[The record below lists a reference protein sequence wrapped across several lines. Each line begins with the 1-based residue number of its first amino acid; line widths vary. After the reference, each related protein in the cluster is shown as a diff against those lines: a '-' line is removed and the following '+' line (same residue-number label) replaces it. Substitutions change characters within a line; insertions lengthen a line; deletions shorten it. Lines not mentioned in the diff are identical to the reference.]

1 MSRAAGLATRLTEQ
15 AFSKPSFIMDTAELF
30 KWILENLNYWV
41 VTLFMAIE
49 SSFIPFPS
57 EVVVPPAA
65 WKAMADESMN
75 IVLVVVFAT
84 LGADLGALV
93 NYGLARWL
101 GRPIV
106 YAFADSRVGHMC
118 LIDRA
123 KVEKAEAFFRD
134 HGAASTFFGRLVP
147 AVRQLISIP
156 AGLAGMPI
164 PKFLAYTTLGAG
176 AWNAVLALI
185 GWGIYRFTDLKDTNA
200 VYELA
205 TRYSHELG
213 YAILGLAAL
222 VVGVLVYK
230 GWKK

>member
-1 MSRAAGLATRLTEQ
+1 MSRAAGLATRLTKH

>member
-1 MSRAAGLATRLTEQ
+1 MGSAAGLATRLTEH

-101 GRPIV
+101 GRHIV

>member
-1 MSRAAGLATRLTEQ
+1 
-15 AFSKPSFIMDTAELF
+15 MDTAEIF
-30 KWILENLNYWV
+30 KWVLENLNYWV

-65 WKAMADESMN
+65 WKAMTPGNGMN
-75 IVLVVVFAT
+75 VVLVIVFAT

-93 NYGLARWL
+93 NYYLAKWL

-106 YAFADSRVGHMC
+106 YRFADSRIGHLC

-123 KVEKAEAFFRD
+123 AVEKSEDFFRR

-156 AGLAGMPI
+156 AGLAGMRLHS
-164 PKFLAYTTLGAG
+164 FLLYTTLGAA

-185 GWGIYRFTDLKDTNA
+185 GVAIYHYTDVKTTDD
-200 VYELA
+200 VYRLA
-205 TRYSHELG
+205 TKYSHEIG
-213 YAILGLAAL
+213 YVLLVLAAAA
-222 VVGVLVYK
+222 VVYLIFK
-230 GWKK
+230 ARKKK